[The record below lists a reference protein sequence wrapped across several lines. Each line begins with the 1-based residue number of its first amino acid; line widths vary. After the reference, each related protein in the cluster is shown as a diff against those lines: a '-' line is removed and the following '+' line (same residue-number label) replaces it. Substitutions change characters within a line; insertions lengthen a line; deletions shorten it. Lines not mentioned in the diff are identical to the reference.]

1 MNKPNTSVLQCPECK
16 KALVNIGSKV
26 ERIHPIARFVKDCY
40 MWIVFSWVIFIL
52 IIGFVAMG
60 GGGGVLG
67 LGYGMI
73 SILMVPFVV
82 NYFLLRAFPLYRVT
96 DCPYCGFHEKQRLG
110 HSHSGEY

>member
-1 MNKPNTSVLQCPECK
+1 M
-16 KALVNIGSKV
+16 NIGSKV
-26 ERIHPIARFVKDCY
+26 ERIHPIARFVKDYY

-73 SILMVPFVV
+73 SILMVPFVI
-82 NYFLLRAFPLYRVT
+82 NYFLLRAFPLYL
-96 DCPYCGFHEKQRLG
+96 CHRL
-110 HSHSGEY
+110 SLLRFL

>member
-26 ERIHPIARFVKDCY
+26 ERIHPIARFVKDYY

-60 GGGGVLG
+60 GGGGVGIG
-67 LGYGMI
+67 LWDDFNFDGSLRGELL
-73 SILMVPFVV
+73 SSQGFPALSCHRLS
-82 NYFLLRAFPLYRVT
+82 LLRF
-96 DCPYCGFHEKQRLG
+96 
-110 HSHSGEY
+110 S